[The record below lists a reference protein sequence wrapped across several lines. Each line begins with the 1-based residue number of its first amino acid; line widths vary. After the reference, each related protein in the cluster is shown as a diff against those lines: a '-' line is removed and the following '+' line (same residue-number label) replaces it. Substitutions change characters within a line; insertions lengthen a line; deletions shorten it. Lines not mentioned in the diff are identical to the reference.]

1 MLSRSATVA
10 RTDPATESWAMTPT
24 CRAFGENQM
33 STSVRSLAGRL
44 SAGWYSE
51 NPPRRVAFA
60 HTGSSS
66 RPSMTASASMRGTVN
81 DGEPLPSTTAG
92 GAASCAGARGG

>member
-10 RTDPATESWAMTPT
+10 RTEPATESWAMMPK
-24 CRAFGENQM
+24 CSAFGEYQT

-51 NPPRRVAFA
+51 NPPRRAAFA
-60 HTGSSS
+60 HGGSSS

-81 DGEPLPSTTAG
+81 AGEPLPSTTAD
-92 GAASCAGARGG
+92 GAATCAGG